1 MPGEKSLEKLLR
13 FMNPS
18 LGENEFIFCSLS
30 GSGLSEYSYLSPE
43 AAVLEEEGISLVI
56 SKNKADEHNLK
67 YDTVFKKITLNVH
80 SGLDAVGLTAIV
92 SGKLYKENIPANMT
106 AGFFHDH
113 IFVPAQR
120 AEEAM
125 EALSKIKS
133 EDL

>member
-67 YDTVFKKITLNVH
+67 YDTVLRLLNHPNIFK
-80 SGLDAVGLTAIV
+80 
-92 SGKLYKENIPANMT
+92 
-106 AGFFHDH
+106 FH
-113 IFVPAQR
+113 
-120 AEEAM
+120 
-125 EALSKIKS
+125 
-133 EDL
+133 